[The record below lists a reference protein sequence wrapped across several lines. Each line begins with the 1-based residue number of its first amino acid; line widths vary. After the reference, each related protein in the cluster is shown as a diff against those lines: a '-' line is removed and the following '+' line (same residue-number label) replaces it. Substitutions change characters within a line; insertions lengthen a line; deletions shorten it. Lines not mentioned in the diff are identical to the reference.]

1 MKYETYIV
9 GDVLTNCYLV
19 YDGDGAAALIDPG
32 SAAPLL
38 LGELERLGLRLEA
51 ILLTHGHFDHVGAV
65 AELKGATGCRVV
77 IHGADAP
84 CLTEPGR
91 ALGEVPLCPPDQLAE
106 DGDTVQVGGLAFTWL
121 HTPGHTPGSCVLLCG
136 DVMFSG
142 DTLFY
147 GDCGRCDLPGGDY
160 QQMLCSLK
168 RLHDLEGNFT
178 VCPGHD
184 ERTTLDRERRENR
197 SMREGVL
204 LCGE

>member
-1 MKYETYIV
+1 MKYETYVV
-9 GDVLTNCYLV
+9 GEVLTNCYLV
-19 YDGDGAAALIDPG
+19 YGEDGAAALIDPG
-32 SAAPLL
+32 SAASLL
-38 LGELERLGLRLEA
+38 LEELKRLGLRLEA

-65 AELKGATGCRVV
+65 AELKEATGCRVV
-77 IHGADAP
+77 IHRADGP

-91 ALGEVPLCPPDQLAE
+91 ALGEVSLCQPDQLAE
-106 DGDTVQVGGLAFTWL
+106 DGDTMQVGDLTFTWL

-160 QQMLCSLK
+160 QQMLRSLK
-168 RLHDLEGNFT
+168 RLHDLGGNYT

-184 ERTTLDRERRENR
+184 ARTTLDRERRENR